1 MNGGFVVFLSFIVFV
16 LVLLFPFSV
25 FALILN
31 CVLISVYKKRAPLSD
46 GYKKRYS
53 IFRKQRKFSIIIT
66 VALFIV
72 IIVVGFI
79 GVNM

>member
-1 MNGGFVVFLSFIVFV
+1 MFLSFIA
-16 LVLLFPFSV
+16 LVLMFVFLLSV
-25 FALILN
+25 IALILN
-31 CVLISVYKKRAPLSD
+31 CVLISVYKKRASISD

-53 IFRKQRKFSIIIT
+53 IYRKQRKFSIIIT
-66 VALFIV
+66 VALFIA